1 MDTPNALV
9 RTTSGMDYS
18 KSTYYAPATV
28 NVSQFP
34 EYIRDQCIGF
44 LDLLHRKRITLKA
57 ESCGWTP
64 LKTDYLRNQFGRH
77 ALADV
82 LSVLRTLGVL
92 ECDRRYRKGKRSRRY
107 RVVPWDG
114 PWVPVQ
120 AAAPKRSAKRQTI
133 PLAPVHYYL
142 QRQLGELTIDL
153 PQAVQLASTLEPN
166 EDSVLDR
173 DEYRKTIIDLC
184 QVVHDGDFRLTPDQY
199 GRVHS
204 LFTRLPRKLRGCL
217 RLCGEPLVGIDLANA
232 QPLLAGVLCVRYHA
246 SRSVRFGILNKRFRG
261 GRYSDEMLAQLERV
275 YGLPSPQTSIPLGTY
290 IHPSIV
296 LEKRDSGFFLAGP
309 SPWLSPSR
317 LPVPPQ
323 SEPDGLPH
331 DLRSYLEVCQRGEFY
346 ESLGDDRKAVKKE
359 LMVILFDR
367 PGRRSEITYRF
378 NELYPTMAQF
388 LRDLKTKNSLPAA
401 DRYKYPSHLLQ
412 NFEATL
418 FIGRIC
424 RRLMNERAD
433 IPVLTLHDSL
443 YTTDH
448 YVADLLGV
456 MRGEFARIGLE
467 PTFKLEPT
475 HAFAR
480 SSRAAG
486 HCHVADG
493 GRPSVR
499 SDVGRVPDAGTSI
512 C

>member
-1 MDTPNALV
+1 MGAPNALV
-9 RTTSGMDYS
+9 QMTDGMDNS
-18 KSTYYAPATV
+18 KRTYYVPADADL
-28 NVSQFP
+28 SLLP
-34 EYIRDQCIGF
+34 ERIRDQCIRF
-44 LDLLHRKRITLKA
+44 LDLLHRQRITLKA
-57 ESCGWTP
+57 DSCGWTP
-64 LKTDYLRNQFGRH
+64 LKADYLRNQYGRH

-82 LSVLRTLGVL
+82 LSVLCKLGVL
-92 ECDRRYRKGKRSRRY
+92 EFDRRYRKGERSRRY

-120 AAAPKRSAKRQTI
+120 AAAPKRNAQRQTI
-133 PLAPVHYYL
+133 PLAPVHCYL
-142 QRQLGELTIDL
+142 QRQLRKLTIDL

-173 DEYRKTIIDLC
+173 DEYQRTIIDLC

-232 QPLLAGVLCVRYHA
+232 QPLLAGVLCVRYHE

-275 YGLPSPQTSIPLGTY
+275 YGLPSLQISIPLRTY
-290 IHPSIV
+290 VHPSIV
-296 LEKRDSGFFLAGP
+296 LEKRDSGLFLAGP
-309 SPWLSPSR
+309 SPGTSPSR
-317 LPVPPQ
+317 LPAPPF
-323 SEPDGLPH
+323 SERGGLPH
-331 DLRSYLEVCQRGEFY
+331 DLLSYLEVCQRGEFY

-378 NELYPTMAQF
+378 DELYPTMAQF

-412 NFEATL
+412 NFEASL

-424 RRLMNERAD
+424 RRLMNERTD
-433 IPVLTLHDSL
+433 IPVLTLHDGL
-443 YTTDH
+443 YTTDQH
-448 YVADLLGV
+448 VADLLGV
-456 MRGEFARIGLE
+456 MREEFARIGLE

-475 HAFAR
+475 H
-480 SSRAAG
+480 
-486 HCHVADG
+486 VAVAYALSHLQA
-493 GRPSVR
+493 SVN
-499 SDVGRVPDAGTSI
+499 
-512 C
+512 